1 MDSNQIENVD
11 MEQMLVK
18 KQATISREQFSEFC
32 SFINIIKPYF
42 EDFCLFDGK
51 FRMRSDDLTCIVE
64 TKFDY
69 LKGVD
74 LYIAGTK
81 LFARMLSTL
90 SKKNAI
96 TFEIE
101 EDVVAFTDGYQS
113 MQLRKISS
121 QYLKDVFV
129 SGEAMEDLLN
139 EDINP
144 DNLFLKETLV
154 KQLVCNIKRM
164 SKELKTASITIKPVE
179 GNPHRGIMYM
189 TNKSAISKLNTV
201 DAREYSVILQNS
213 LLIPLQENQYFQVA
227 SIPFIFDKDDMKLS
241 YYLNERNILMT
252 IYETSIVGLV
262 VRIYGRAG
270 LYEERNN

>member
-1 MDSNQIENVD
+1 MNSNQIENVD
-11 MEQMLVK
+11 MEQMPVK

-32 SFINIIKPYF
+32 SFVNIIKPYF
-42 EDFCLFDGK
+42 EDFCLVDGK

-64 TKFDY
+64 TRFDY

-81 LFARMLSTL
+81 LFAQMLSTL

-101 EDVVAFTDGYQS
+101 EDVVAFTDGYQN
-113 MQLRKISS
+113 MQLRKIPS
-121 QYLKDVFV
+121 QYLNDVFV
-129 SGEAMEDLLN
+129 PGEAMKDFLN
-139 EDINP
+139 ENMNL
-144 DNLFLKETLV
+144 DNLFLKETLF
-154 KQLVCNIKRM
+154 KQLVCNIKKM
-164 SKELKTASITIKPVE
+164 SKELKTQIVKIKPVE
-179 GNPHRGIMYM
+179 GNPNRGCMYM
-189 TNKSAISKLNTV
+189 TNKSAISNLNAV

-227 SIPFIFDKDDMKLS
+227 SIPFIFDKNDMKLS

-252 IYETSIVGLV
+252 IYETSIFRLV
-262 VRIYGRAG
+262 VRIYGRAA
-270 LYEERNN
+270 LREED